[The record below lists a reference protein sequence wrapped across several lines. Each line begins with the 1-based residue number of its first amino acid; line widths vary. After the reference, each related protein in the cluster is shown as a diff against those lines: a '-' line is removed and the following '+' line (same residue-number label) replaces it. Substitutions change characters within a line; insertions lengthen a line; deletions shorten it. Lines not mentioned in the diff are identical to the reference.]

1 MANLEPLGLLSS
13 EDPIENIKTV
23 LDNYDHIGIWLSG
36 GADSALGLYLLQ
48 MYNTNT
54 TILPLHGMDIRRW
67 KDGQTKLSEGA
78 TEDIIKV
85 IRKRQPEKS
94 HLLHDM
100 YCFDYE
106 KEDWETKAKYHQPVE
121 DGLRADGTIQVALNF
136 VTKNPPIKLHDQ
148 QEPRRDNKKA
158 KVRRPFARRDKK
170 WVASLYEEYDL
181 MEDLFP
187 LTVSCISPWDEPCKQ
202 CFWCKEKKWAFGMY
216 DGGIKNDRI
225 TKIYKRRVV

>member
-1 MANLEPLGLLSS
+1 MANLEPLGLRSS

-67 KDGQTKLSEGA
+67 RDGQTKLSEGA

-106 KEDWETKAKYHQPVE
+106 KIYYISNKKLRDLHWDIKVNFE
-121 DGLRADGTIQVALNF
+121 DGINNLI
-136 VTKNPPIKLHDQ
+136 
-148 QEPRRDNKKA
+148 
-158 KVRRPFARRDKK
+158 
-170 WVASLYEEYDL
+170 
-181 MEDLFP
+181 
-187 LTVSCISPWDEPCKQ
+187 DEK
-202 CFWCKEKKWAFGMY
+202 
-216 DGGIKNDRI
+216 
-225 TKIYKRRVV
+225 